1 MTVPENPK
9 IFHIVHVDH
18 LASIVHD
25 GGLFSDAVMSQRAD
39 DFGTKIGMQHIK
51 ERRMQA
57 LVGGPAGGMV
67 GEYVPFYFCPRS
79 IMLYIMHMSDHPDI
93 TYRGGQAPIIHL
105 VSDVAK
111 ATEWAAATSKPWAFS
126 NTNAG
131 AGYAEFF
138 YDKAH
143 LGELRWDLIRLQD
156 FRPQQVKDA
165 KQSEFLV
172 KDTYPW
178 ELITGIAVYN
188 EATKRQVEA
197 IIKDAK
203 HRPIVKVYK
212 EWYY

>member
-57 LVGGPAGGMV
+57 PVGGPAGGMV

-105 VSDVAK
+105 V
-111 ATEWAAATSKPWAFS
+111 TSFLPVRHQAR
-126 NTNAG
+126 TRVLLHALE
-131 AGYAEFF
+131 YLFF
-138 YDKAH
+138 AVSA
-143 LGELRWDLIRLQD
+143 GELVPRASRRGHSL
-156 FRPQQVKDA
+156 A
-165 KQSEFLV
+165 A
-172 KDTYPW
+172 
-178 ELITGIAVYN
+178 G
-188 EATKRQVEA
+188 
-197 IIKDAK
+197 
-203 HRPIVKVYK
+203 
-212 EWYY
+212 